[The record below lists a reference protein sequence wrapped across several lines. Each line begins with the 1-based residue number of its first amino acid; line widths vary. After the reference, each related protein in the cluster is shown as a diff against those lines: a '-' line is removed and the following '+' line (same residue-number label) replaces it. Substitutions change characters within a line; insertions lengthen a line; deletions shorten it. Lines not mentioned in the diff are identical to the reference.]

1 MEYRWTPLAWNAD
14 VPLKLHFSHKTGS
27 RQASIFP
34 IGSYLENWKS
44 FSEQVEAQIG
54 GHLSESLGFTLQSQ
68 GTAKMEMEVLGIT
81 DHLSRDVGV
90 GTQTRSGT
98 E

>member
-1 MEYRWTPLAWNAD
+1 M
-14 VPLKLHFSHKTGS
+14 
-27 RQASIFP
+27 
-34 IGSYLENWKS
+34 
-44 FSEQVEAQIG
+44 
-54 GHLSESLGFTLQSQ
+54 LGFTLQSQ

-90 GTQTRSGT
+90 GTQVRSGT